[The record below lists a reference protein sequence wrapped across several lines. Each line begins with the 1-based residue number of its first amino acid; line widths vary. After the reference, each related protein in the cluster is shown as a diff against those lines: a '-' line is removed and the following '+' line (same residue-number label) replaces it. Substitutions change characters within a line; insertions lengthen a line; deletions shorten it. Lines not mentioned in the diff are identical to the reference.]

1 MDISIIIVSWRV
13 KEKLR
18 ANLKALLTA
27 TESLK
32 AEIFVVDNS
41 SQDGTE
47 EMIRAEFPS
56 VQLIANTENLGF
68 ARANNQAIRLAK
80 GDFILLLNPDM
91 QVFPDT
97 IADSLSWAK
106 NNSQATVTG
115 IHLQDGQGKTI
126 AHVRHFPELFD
137 QVAIVLKLPHLFPNI
152 VSKYLQKNF
161 DYIKAQ
167 KVDSIRGSFFLI
179 NRQSWRKIS
188 DLFDPFLD
196 ERYFIW
202 FEEVDFCKQV
212 YQYGGEVWYS
222 PAAHCLDYVAGSFN
236 QVPRGLKQKY
246 FRDSMLQYFRK
257 WHSKKDYLILKTFWS
272 AARLIIKILK

>member
-1 MDISIIIVSWRV
+1 MDISIIIVSWQV

-18 ANLKALLTA
+18 ANLKALLMA

-32 AEIFVVDNS
+32 AEIFVIDNN
-41 SQDGTE
+41 SQDGTA
-47 EMIRAEFPS
+47 EMIRADFPS
-56 VQLIANTENLGF
+56 VQLIANSENLGF

-97 IADSLSWAK
+97 IVNALSWAK
-106 NNSQATVTG
+106 NNPQATVTG
-115 IHLQDGQGKTI
+115 IHLQDKQEKTI
-126 AHVRHFPELFD
+126 AHVRRFPKLFD
-137 QVAIVLKLPHLFPNI
+137 QAAIVLKLPHLFPAL

-161 DYIKAQ
+161 DYSRAQ

-179 NRQSWRKIS
+179 NRQSWQNIS
-188 DLFDPFLD
+188 NLFEPFLD

-212 YQYGGEVWYS
+212 YKYGGEVWYS

-236 QVPRGLKQKY
+236 QVPRGLKQQY

-257 WHSKKDYLILKTFWS
+257 WHAQKDYLILRSLWS
-272 AARLIIKILK
+272 VSRLIIKILK

>member
-18 ANLKALLTA
+18 ANLEALSIA

-32 AEIFVVDNS
+32 AEIFVVDNN
-41 SQDGTE
+41 SQDGTA
-47 EMIRAEFPS
+47 EMIRVEFPQ
-56 VQLIANTENLGF
+56 VTLIANQENLGF
-68 ARANNQAIRLAK
+68 ARANNQAIRLAQ

-97 IADSLSWAK
+97 IVNSLSWTK
-106 NNSQATVTG
+106 NNPQATVTG
-115 IHLQDGQGKTI
+115 IHLQDEQGKTI
-126 AHVRHFPELFD
+126 THVRRFPKLFD
-137 QVAIVLKLPHLFPNI
+137 QAVIVLKLPHLFPFF
-152 VSKYLQKNF
+152 VSRYLQKNF
-161 DYIKAQ
+161 NYTKAQ

-179 NRQSWRKIS
+179 NRQSWQKIS
-188 DLFDPFLD
+188 DTYEPFLD

-222 PAAHCLDYVAGSFN
+222 PSADCLDYVAGSFS
-236 QVPRGLKQKY
+236 QVQRGLKQKY
-246 FRDSMLQYFRK
+246 FRSSMLQYFRK
-257 WHSKKDYLILKTFWS
+257 WCSKKDYYILKSLWRVS
-272 AARLIIKILK
+272 RLLVKVLK